1 MQKILRMSKK
11 RIPIFKDSLLRWNRN
26 TQKKTYNDVKIFMRN
41 EHSELAKVGGLT
53 IGNSMFQGVNL
64 VKEIQELRNHSELM
78 VNNMREEFKQ
88 GLQALSVSQNEH
100 QYWNPHNVEDIKDTN
115 NETETYDYM
124 FAVQQN

>member
-1 MQKILRMSKK
+1 
-11 RIPIFKDSLLRWNRN
+11 
-26 TQKKTYNDVKIFMRN
+26 
-41 EHSELAKVGGLT
+41 
-53 IGNSMFQGVNL
+53 MFQGVNL

-100 QYWNPHNVEDIKDTN
+100 QYWNPHNVEDIQDTN
-115 NETETYDYM
+115 NETETYNYM